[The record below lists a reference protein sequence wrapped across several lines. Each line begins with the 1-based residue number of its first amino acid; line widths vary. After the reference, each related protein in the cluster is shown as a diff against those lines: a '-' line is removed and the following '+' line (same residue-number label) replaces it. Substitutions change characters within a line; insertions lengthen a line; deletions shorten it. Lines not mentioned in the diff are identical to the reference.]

1 MKRKI
6 KEMDRRHFKT
16 YADLS
21 RYMIETSEEDTFI
34 VATLFYED
42 AIELMHEIL
51 KDGDIVVEA
60 IEIKPEI
67 YNGYNREYYVSL
79 SGLTLSIEPAYSGN
93 RYLRTDADIMLLEG
107 SVSSEI
113 LPYVDIDNCV
123 EISIGINYDYDYE
136 DDIGE
141 DDIDDYEYKIP
152 FDSFRYVDKSDKSK
166 VSVLMDTDV
175 FIKTFI

>member
-16 YADLS
+16 SADLS
-21 RYMIETSEEDTFI
+21 RYMIETAEEDIYI

-51 KDGDIVVEA
+51 KDGDIVAEA

-67 YNGYNREYYVSL
+67 YDGYNREYYVSL
-79 SGLTLSIEPAYSGN
+79 VGLTLSVEPAYSGN
-93 RYLRTDADIMLLEG
+93 RYFMTDADIMLLEG
-107 SVSSEI
+107 CVSADI
-113 LPYVDIDNCV
+113 LPYVDIEKCV

-136 DDIGE
+136 DDIDE
-141 DDIDDYEYKIP
+141 DDTDNYEYKIP
-152 FDSFRYVDKSDKSK
+152 FDSFKYVDKSDRSK

-175 FIKTFI
+175 FIREFI